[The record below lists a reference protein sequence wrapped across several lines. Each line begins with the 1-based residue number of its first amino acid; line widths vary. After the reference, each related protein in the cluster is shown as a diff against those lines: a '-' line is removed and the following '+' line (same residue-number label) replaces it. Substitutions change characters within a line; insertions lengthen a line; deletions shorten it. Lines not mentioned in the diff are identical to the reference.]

1 MHDLPLEE
9 IRAIESKVSIREL
22 YSQYNC
28 FNDNVRNGVLGPN
41 YRQAMREEFA
51 KRYDALM
58 EHRRELRMR
67 PFVAWAE
74 NARKRRLEEDDEG
87 EMVVI
92 WQKTGKGG
100 RKKYF
105 VRKSDQDS
113 AAQRADD

>member
-51 KRYDALM
+51 KRHDALVQ
-58 EHRRELRMR
+58 HRRALRMA
-67 PFVAWAE
+67 PKLAWAE
-74 NARKRRLEEDDEG
+74 GARKRRLEQEAEED
-87 EMVVI
+87 MVVV
-92 WQKTGKGG
+92 WQELGKGG
-100 RKKYF
+100 KKKYY
-105 VRKSDQDS
+105 VRKADQDG
-113 AAQRADD
+113 AAQRW